1 MKKYLINYRDDDIII
16 FKILKKTEDY
26 VVGTA
31 VVLDLHRKNVKF
43 NNYLALGINYINTF
57 KSFSMSKHKVISP
70 LAEVAEKMD
79 CINNRVVF
87 HKILEIL

>member
-31 VVLDLHRKNVKF
+31 VVLDLHHKNVRF
-43 NNYLALGINYINTF
+43 NDYLALGINYINTF
-57 KSFSMSKHKVISP
+57 KSFSMSKHKVILP
-70 LAEVAEKMD
+70 LAEIAEKMD
-79 CINNRVVF
+79 SVNNRVVF

>member
-57 KSFSMSKHKVISP
+57 KPFSMSKHKVISP
-70 LAEVAEKMD
+70 LAEIAEKMD